1 MSKPAIL
8 PPAVTLLLFSLIVVS
23 GTVGCAS
30 KSEKAPESVS
40 DPFEPVNR
48 VTYQVNRTADKYLL
62 RPVAKAYDFIT
73 PRPAKTGVKNFFSN
87 LESPIIILNGLLQG
101 KFLQGISDIGR
112 FITNSTLGIGG
123 LFDPATPMGMR
134 IHDEDLGQ
142 TMAAWGVARG
152 PYIVLPLFGPRTM
165 RSAVG
170 LAGDGYIHP
179 LIWMNNSSVKSK
191 LRGLYIIHERSMLL
205 GIDQHI
211 SEAYDPYALLRDAY
225 VQRREYLIHD
235 GNPPED
241 EFLDDSEFEDEFE

>member
-1 MSKPAIL
+1 MPKLAIR
-8 PPAVTLLLFSLIVVS
+8 PPAVTLLLFSLIVAS

-30 KSEKAPESVS
+30 TSEKAPESVS

-48 VTYQVNRTADKYLL
+48 VIFQVNRTADKYLL
-62 RPVAKAYDFIT
+62 RPVAKGYDVIT
-73 PRPAKTGVKNFFSN
+73 PRPVKTGVKNFFSN

-101 KFLQGISDIGR
+101 KFVQSMSDLGR
-112 FITNSTLGIGG
+112 FVTNTTLGIGG

-134 IHDEDLGQ
+134 VHDEDLGQ
-142 TMAAWGVARG
+142 TLATWGAARG

-170 LAGDGYIHP
+170 LVGDGFIHP
-179 LIWMNNSSVKSK
+179 LIWMDNSSVRSK

-205 GIDQHI
+205 GIDQQI
-211 SEAYDPYALLRDAY
+211 DGAFDPYALIRDAY